1 MEVEPGPGRRK
12 RLAVVSKG
20 QTTALEYLF
29 NVFLPIHNSEVTAHL
44 FYGIS
49 HYVPKS
55 TQLKIIKKPRTR
67 FSQVF
72 GLWIL
77 KPCLFLQLSCIF
89 VLPALR

>member
-1 MEVEPGPGRRK
+1 MEVESGPEKKK

-20 QTTALEYLF
+20 LIIVLEYLF
-29 NVFLPIHNSEVTAHL
+29 KIFLPIHHSEIMTHL
-44 FYGIS
+44 FHGIS
-49 HYVPKS
+49 HYVSKS
-55 TQLKIIKKPRTR
+55 IQLKTIKNHGQGFLK
-67 FSQVF
+67 SF